1 MGTLASN
8 RKGFITGTSAANYA
22 TALNVTNGTATDSA
36 TGNQNCI
43 QYFRSSGRGGGTFR
57 FIRTFIHFNTT
68 NLTEA
73 SSISLQLTSAGGSDS
88 SNFNVT
94 AIKHSAGSSNGS
106 AISDSDF
113 NNIDRTTAYSATTTF
128 GTSGTVTI
136 NLNATAA
143 TQINEN
149 NDFNVALL
157 LTHDAIQTEEDP
169 LESDGDISNIIAFSS
184 AINLVYT
191 EPAAPS
197 GYTHKVNTI
206 AAANIGKVDTV
217 ATANIGKINT
227 VD

>member
-8 RKGFITGTSAANYA
+8 RKGFITGTSAANYG
-22 TALNVTNGTATDSA
+22 TALNVSSGTATDSA

-57 FIRTFIHFNTT
+57 FIRTFIHFDVS

-73 SSISLQLTSAGGSDS
+73 SSISLQLTSAGGSNS

-106 AISDSDF
+106 QIVDNDF
-113 NNIDRTTAYSATTTF
+113 NNIDRSTAYSAATSF
-128 GTSGTVTI
+128 ASSGTITF

-143 TQINEN
+143 EQINN
-149 NDFNVALL
+149 NNSFNVALL
-157 LTHDAIQTEEDP
+157 LTIDATESEEDP
-169 LESDGDISNIIAFSS
+169 LEEDGDITNSIAFSS

-197 GYTHKVNTI
+197 GYTHKVLGV
-206 AAANIGKVDTV
+206 ASANIGKVNTV
-217 ATANIGKINT
+217 ATANIGKVIT